1 MAFFIWSLKL
11 ERFWV
16 KKVTK
21 THYSFCQIIDH
32 MTPEAIV
39 TRCSKITVL
48 ESTMFN
54 VENVGEFCT
63 EDALQVSLML

>member
-1 MAFFIWSLKL
+1 MGNSLFISIQNDR
-11 ERFWV
+11 EYRR
-16 KKVTK
+16 
-21 THYSFCQIIDH
+21 IIDH